1 MAAPQRPVRRRLRVA
16 LALLAALA
24 LLLAVVLT
32 VRSVRTARRERA
44 DRALAQQ
51 HEQQFVDT
59 LTPDENADR
68 GQYRARLA
76 LARMALDDG
85 RLDEAQRMLERCPES
100 QRALEWGLLDLVAR
114 QATGDGSPPFAD
126 LATGGP
132 SVNDL
137 AVARDGRRLAAA
149 GDDGRVRLYD
159 LQTGALLHTLAGH
172 SSPVLGVSFAPDGL
186 RLASCSGLVEDE
198 GDASVRLWD
207 TASGE
212 QLALLT
218 GHTSAVCG
226 VAFSPDGRRLASVS
240 GAAMSRADD
249 TLRLWDAASGE
260 CLAVLTGHEGLLG
273 CVEFSPDGRLVATG
287 SVDKTIRL
295 WEAEGG
301 RLVATLAGHASAVL
315 CLAFSPNGA
324 QLASGSG
331 DPLGLGER
339 VVRLWDVAS
348 GTPLTVLTGHR
359 SAIFALAWSPD
370 GRRLA
375 SGSGNL
381 PIPLVERD
389 PGDTSIRLWDAADGG
404 LLLTLPSPGVP
415 GLEAPIWELVFTPD
429 GRRLVS
435 ADNDGVVRVWFS
447 RAEDAIPLVSR

>member
-1 MAAPQRPVRRRLRVA
+1 MAAPQRPVRRRLRWA
-16 LALLAALA
+16 LALLAALV

-32 VRSVRTARRERA
+32 VLAVRSARRERA
-44 DRALAQQ
+44 DRTLAAA
-51 HEQQFVDT
+51 HEQLVT
-59 LTPDENADR
+59 ELLTPDENAER
-68 GQYRARLA
+68 QEYRARLA
-76 LARMALDDG
+76 LARMELGDG
-85 RLDEAQRMLERCPES
+85 QPEAASPMLGRCPES

-114 QATGDGSPPFAD
+114 QAAGGPAPFVD
-126 LATGGP
+126 FATGGP
-132 SVNDL
+132 SVNDV
-137 AVARDGRRLAAA
+137 AVAPDGRRLAAA

-186 RLASCSGLVEDE
+186 RLASCSGLVEGE

-207 TASGE
+207 TASGAP
-212 QLALLT
+212 LALLA
-218 GHTSAVCG
+218 GHASAVCG
-226 VAFSPDGRRLASVS
+226 VAFSPDGRRVASVS
-240 GAAMSRADD
+240 GAALSRADD

-260 CLAVLTGHEGLLG
+260 CLAVLTGHEGLIG
-273 CVEFSPDGRLVATG
+273 CVEFSPDGRLIATG

-301 RLVATLAGHASAVL
+301 RPVATLAGHASAVL
-315 CLAFSPNGA
+315 CLAFSPDGA

-348 GTPLTVLTGHR
+348 GQPLTVLTGHR

-381 PIPLVERD
+381 PIPLVQRER
-389 PGDTSIRLWDAADGG
+389 GDTSIRVWDATDGG

-415 GLEAPIWELVFTPD
+415 GLEAAVWELAFTPD
-429 GRRLVS
+429 SRRLVS
-435 ADNDGVVRVWFS
+435 ASDDGIVRVWFS
-447 RAEDAIPLVSR
+447 RADDAGAFASR